1 MKQAVKTPIL
11 NALYARPGSE
21 RDTRTIASLLANT
34 GMAAP
39 TIEHLRFKPGTSAV
53 ARIVDAARKNS
64 DAANQPWWFAA
75 YSPSET
81 EKAGKLLR
89 RADETGFPM
98 FTALLPDDPR
108 TSVFCG
114 PIGLDRML
122 FKALEEV
129 RAVDSRGQV
138 AGTVLSYNPWRRLV
152 YRRTGAD
159 GSSSVVRVWAEPPAT
174 TPLLSALH
182 RLGAPVLPVIGKTE
196 HSVEQPWITGG
207 DFTQRLSSDPTAGT
221 TLLPAVA
228 RAVARLHSIDPADLA
243 SAISDGPAPGVS
255 GSPGH
260 SGAVGI
266 TEPTGE
272 MPSVPGVDPAAALR
286 SAANGLTCFL
296 ANLRAEF
303 EAVADH
309 VLRSIAEHPSKNV
322 LSHGDLSADQVV
334 LDENGAPV
342 LIDFDRLKVAPAAYD
357 LGDFTAVE
365 LLSGRHP
372 STAAALAEAY
382 RQAPGAG
389 TVSDRAVHAWTAF
402 HILLRVSEAFRNLD
416 PDCVIQAQQR
426 IELARAVLRGEM
438 G

>member
-1 MKQAVKTPIL
+1 MKQAVKTPVL

-21 RDTRTIASLLANT
+21 PDARTIASLVANT
-34 GMAAP
+34 GMTEP
-39 TIEHLRFKPGTSAV
+39 TIEHLRFKPETSAV
-53 ARIVDAARKNS
+53 GRIVDAARNHS
-64 DAANQPWWFAA
+64 VAARQPWWFAA
-75 YSPSET
+75 YAPSET

-89 RADETGFPM
+89 RADETGYPL

-122 FKALEEV
+122 FKALEEA
-129 RAVDSRGQV
+129 RAVDSRGRV

-152 YRRTGAD
+152 FRRPNAD
-159 GSSSVVRVWAEPPAT
+159 GSSSVVRVWADPPAT

-182 RLGAPVLPVIGKTE
+182 HLGAPVLPVTGRTE
-196 HSVEQPWITGG
+196 HSVEQPWIAGG
-207 DFTQRLSSDPTAGT
+207 DFTRRLTTDPTAGT

-228 RAVARLHSIDPADLA
+228 RVVARLHSINPTDLVSAAAAGGA
-243 SAISDGPAPGVS
+243 SDVPGRAGATGIPGFS
-255 GSPGH
+255 GQ
-260 SGAVGI
+260 
-266 TEPTGE
+266 
-272 MPSVPGVDPAAALR
+272 MPRIPGVDPAGALR
-286 SAANGLTCFL
+286 SAASGLTCFL
-296 ANLRAEF
+296 APVRASF

-309 VLRSIAEHPSKNV
+309 VLRGIANNPGKDV

-334 LDENGAPV
+334 LEENGSPV
-342 LIDFDRLKVAPAAYD
+342 LIDFDRLKVAPVAYD

-365 LLSGRHP
+365 LLSGRDP
-372 STAAALAEAY
+372 STAVALAEAY
-382 RQAPGAG
+382 RQAPGAS
-389 TVSDRAVHAWTAF
+389 TVSDEAVHAWTAF

-416 PDCVIQAQQR
+416 PDCVIQARQR